1 MLPKKKEDDMADCSG
16 FYPVSTIHW
25 HRKNGQIHNPPLTLP
40 DGEFTIDPH
49 PGTAVFT
56 GQHRDAQGNLTVF
69 TNTQCV
75 DTGLNKF
82 RIRMHR
88 LDLTVRPPEQFIY
101 TGDGV
106 VDPVTGDVT
115 ITGDVHVPGHPEG
128 GDTGTWETSRP
139 GGGDDDDDDDDE
151 AEDENEDNGGDV
163 SNK

>member
-1 MLPKKKEDDMADCSG
+1 MADCSG

-75 DTGLNKF
+75 DTGPNKF

-106 VDPVTGDVT
+106 VDPVTGGVT

-163 SNK
+163 SNKRAR

>member
-1 MLPKKKEDDMADCSG
+1 MADCSG

-25 HRKNGQIHNPPLTLP
+25 HRKNGTVHIPPLTLP
-40 DGEFTIDPH
+40 DGDFTIDPH

-56 GQHRDAQGNLTVF
+56 GHHHDPQGNVTVL

-75 DTGLNKF
+75 DTGPNRF

-88 LDLTVRPPEQFIY
+88 LDLTVHPPEQFIY

-106 VDPVTGDVT
+106 VDPVTKAVT
-115 ITGDVHVPGHPEG
+115 ITGDVHVPGPPEG

-139 GGGDDDDDDDDE
+139 GGGDDDEVKDKDKSK
-151 AEDENEDNGGDV
+151 NKDNRGEV
-163 SNK
+163 KY

>member
-1 MLPKKKEDDMADCSG
+1 MADCSG

-139 GGGDDDDDDDDE
+139 GGGDDDDDDDE
-151 AEDENEDNGGDV
+151 AENENEDNGGDG
-163 SNK
+163 SNKRAR